1 MGMRA
6 VTDERGVKVWLD
18 DKGQYPRYSFS
29 ISKKN
34 DQGKYDSFYMEVKFK
49 QDLPK
54 PDNGDD
60 ILIKDS
66 FLSFNVWTDN
76 DGKKHTTPYL
86 MIMDYENMNGKK
98 SADFIDVPEGLNE
111 ALPFK

>member
-6 VTDERGVKVWLD
+6 LTDERGVKIWVD
-18 DKGQYPRYSFS
+18 TKQQFPRYSFS

-34 DQGKYDSFYMEVKFK
+34 DNNEYDNFYMEVKFK

-66 FLSFNVWTDN
+66 FLSFNVWKDK
-76 DGKKHTTPYL
+76 DGHKKTFPYL
-86 MIMDYENMNGKK
+86 MILDYENLDKDK
-98 SADFIDVPEGLNE
+98 AADFLNVPEGLDE
-111 ALPFK
+111 AMPFK

>member
-6 VTDERGVKVWLD
+6 MTDERGVKIWVD
-18 DKGQYPRYSFS
+18 TKSQFPRYSYS

-34 DQGKYDSFYMEVKFK
+34 DEGKYDNFYMEVKFK

-60 ILIKDS
+60 IIIKDS
-66 FLSFNVWTDN
+66 FLSFNVWTDKE
-76 DGKKHTTPYL
+76 GHKRTTPYL
-86 MIMDYENMNGKK
+86 MVMDYENLDSKK
-98 SADFIDVPEGLNE
+98 SADFIDIPDGLDE
-111 ALPFK
+111 VIPFQ